1 MRGRGRRRVA
11 RDRDRDRDRGRAEAV
26 DWEARA
32 CMGMMFPMSESA
44 AKLYF

>member
-1 MRGRGRRRVA
+1 MCRRGRRRWTE
-11 RDRDRDRDRGRAEAV
+11 RERERERAEAV

-44 AKLYF
+44 AELYF